1 MVPGVL
7 LVSSAASPDCTLTS
21 GELGGTK
28 LSRSLSNIGLSYSH
42 SHALTYKSSCL
53 MMTSGSG
60 CHWRGVTGVSGIGW
74 RGVN

>member
-7 LVSSAASPDCTLTS
+7 LVSSAASPDRTVTS
-21 GELGGTK
+21 GEFGDFK

-42 SHALTYKSSCL
+42 SHALAYKSSCL
-53 MMTSGSG
+53 LITSGSG
-60 CHWRGVTGVSGIGW
+60 YHSRGVTGVSGIGW